1 MTTGAWVLIIAMY
14 SPGGEFIGK
23 EVVPKDTKVTCEQEK
38 DRINST
44 DDFAHVKRRAI
55 CVSRAHWEGKKKY
68 KGVAFD

>member
-14 SPGGEFIGK
+14 SPGGDFIGK
-23 EVVPKDTKVTCEQEK
+23 EVIPKDTKVTCEQEK

-55 CVSRAHWEGKKKY
+55 CVCHGHIGKVRRKTK
-68 KGVAFD
+68 V